1 MGERTIQDLYQLQG
15 LPLNLKIRMT
25 KDRIRQWI
33 QTYGESGVYVSFSGG
48 KDSTVL
54 LHLVREDYP
63 DVKAVFVDTGL
74 EYPEIRQFVKTF
86 DNVDWIK
93 PKMNFKAV
101 IQKYGYPFI
110 SKEVS
115 ECVYG
120 ARRYLTSVLEQAS
133 LDRQTDRQ
141 TDRQSQLIATDS
153 KGYADLMSL
162 HQQSRGGAD
171 RKYRK
176 ARGIGEFSRTSTNGR
191 NSQDRGT
198 MGSSAQ
204 MQNWGGAVQPN
215 NLQTLPES
223 ERLKTALSLDSGAT
237 IDNFRIQRM
246 MGILPLT
253 GKATAE
259 NIPSK
264 ADRSAFSCVRY
275 QFFLDAPFEISNACC
290 SVMKKAPAKKYQKE
304 TGRVPMTAQM
314 ASESRL
320 RTQIWL
326 KQGCNAFDAKKPVSN
341 PMAFWTEQDVL
352 LYIYQNHLPIC
363 SVYGDVVKD
372 TEVEGQLDLE
382 DIYGKELFD
391 LGRPLLKTTG
401 CNRTGCMFCGYG
413 CQFKGDK
420 RFERM
425 KVTHPKQYE
434 YIMKP
439 QELGGLGYK
448 AVIDW
453 INEHGNLSIRY

>member
-1 MGERTIQDLYQLQG
+1 MGERTIQDLWQLQG

-33 QTYGESGVYVSFSGG
+33 QTYGEDGVYVSFSGG

-54 LHLVREDYP
+54 LHLVREMYP
-63 DVKAVFVDTGL
+63 NVKAVFVDTGL

-86 DNVDWIK
+86 DNVDWVK

-120 ARRYLTSVLEQAS
+120 ARKYLTSVMEQNS
-133 LDRQTDRQ
+133 IDRQ
-141 TDRQSQLIATDS
+141 TDRQSLRIGTDWRS
-153 KGYADLMSL
+153 SSDQVSTRMEEAQRYRTLADNRSL
-162 HQQSRGGAD
+162 QKQSGG
-171 RKYRK
+171 
-176 ARGIGEFSRTSTNGR
+176 GTTTN
-191 NSQDRGT
+191 T
-198 MGSSAQ
+198 ESSED
-204 MQNWGGAVQPN
+204 
-215 NLQTLPES
+215 LDS
-223 ERLKTALSLDSGAT
+223 IRLKEAIDKAPSQT
-237 IDNFRIQRM
+237 IDNFRIQRL

-253 GKATAE
+253 GKATME

-264 ADRSAFSCVRY
+264 GDRSAYSCVRY
-275 QFFLDAPFEISNACC
+275 QFFLDAPFEISAACC

-326 KQGCNAFDAKKPVSN
+326 KQGCNAFDAKKPMSN

-363 SVYGDVVKD
+363 SVYGDVVK
-372 TEVEGQLDLE
+372 EQGQDGQMDLE
-382 DIYGKELFD
+382 DYFGKELFD
-391 LGRPLLKTTG
+391 LDRPTLKTTG

-413 CQFKGDK
+413 CHLEKPG
-420 RFERM
+420 EG
-425 KVTHPKQYE
+425 HPLEGCKADT
-434 YIMKP
+434 
-439 QELGGLGYK
+439 GLG
-448 AVIDW
+448 AGAA
-453 INEHGNLSIRY
+453 HR